1 MQQTQPMPVFR
12 RIVLLGFAVFFC
24 VSSVALY
31 AQGNGRTAADF
42 KILPLTAQTAEPLRK
57 KFEDWLDRTT
67 HEKITTQTSTHPHV
81 VMWRASIQQVNLGH
95 DTLHGLERVNRITNK
110 SVKYISDYAHHE
122 LSDYWETPIETIVEG
137 GDCEDI
143 ALLKAVALHH
153 LGWPRENMHLLL
165 GYTRYRG
172 KKVAHAVLLVDHGGG
187 HYVLDNLVDT
197 LVPFSKS
204 IIQPMYML
212 NMDNTQ
218 MYYTTTPPAGP
229 FESSGGR

>member
-1 MQQTQPMPVFR
+1 MQQKLPMPVLN
-12 RIVLLGFAVFFC
+12 RIILLGIAVFFC
-24 VSSVALY
+24 VFSAALY
-31 AQGNGRTAADF
+31 AQGNGRKATDF

-81 VMWRASIQQVNLGH
+81 VMWRESIQQVNLGH
-95 DTLHGLERVNRITNK
+95 DTLRGLERVNRITNK
-110 SVKYISDYAHHE
+110 SVTYISDYAHHT
-122 LSDYWETPIETIVEG
+122 LSDYWETPIQTILQG

-153 LGWPRENMHLLL
+153 LGWPRENMHLLM

-172 KKVAHAVLLVDHGGG
+172 KKLAHAVLLVDYAGE

-204 IIQPMYML
+204 ILQPMYML
-212 NMDNTQ
+212 NMDSTQ
-218 MYYTTTPPAGP
+218 MYYTASPPAGT
-229 FESSGGR
+229 FESSSGR